1 MRQGKS
7 RADAPNLTVGLDSKG
22 NHVLVEAAA
31 GELILSERK
40 NEQNK

>member
-40 NEQNK
+40 NEQKK